1 MPEEQQAKG
10 MNGKAPWLVGGTST
24 IGLAVTLFWSQM
36 QALENKLEVAKR
48 EGATALEVVKQHG
61 EEFND
66 RRRVESELRAQI
78 ANISAQM
85 NLGGR
90 FTRKDGEDLRK
101 EIVEMR
107 RLMFELEREIARIEV
122 EAKNK

>member
-1 MPEEQQAKG
+1 
-10 MNGKAPWLVGGTST
+10 MNGKAPWVVGGTST